1 VPDRFESTCFARYA
15 IVQYKAKAEYY
26 LLYARYILEVQ
37 AEIPEDKL
45 RQLLLGKL
53 HAKLVHQSASF
64 WLHKVHVN
72 GGRDDQ
78 RRPFVPSIM
87 SLARTTPGT

>member
-45 RQLLLGKL
+45 RQLLLAASIRSFHNVAGENNTRYMIL
-53 HAKLVHQSASF
+53 ATESSA
-64 WLHKVHVN
+64 LKV
-72 GGRDDQ
+72 
-78 RRPFVPSIM
+78 
-87 SLARTTPGT
+87 